1 MGECEEESEKST
13 TESKAS
19 EVIADTDYGV
29 TEACGFKLKRG
40 EIIAFMMLGNHLI
53 WKSALIFY
61 GGREIK

>member
-1 MGECEEESEKST
+1 MGEREEESEKPT

-19 EVIADTDYGV
+19 EFL
-29 TEACGFKLKRG
+29 TETCGFKLKRQ
-40 EIIAFMMLGNHLI
+40 EIIAFMVLGNHLI